1 MAQQCR
7 FTFFNAQPLLT
18 AERRVDPSSSSTSTS
33 VVAGTAIAAATAPVA
48 AGATTTVPT
57 TSAASASKSANE
69 PSSTIPLTSATIET
83 SNNGSATGRAPQKP
97 AFMAVVAAIK
107 SAAAAEKEAK
117 VSV

>member
-18 AERRVDPSSSSTSTS
+18 AERRVDPSSSTSTS

>member
-57 TSAASASKSANE
+57 TSASASKSANE
-69 PSSTIPLTSATIET
+69 PSSTIPVTSTTIET